1 MECLNHLLQG
11 LLFSKYQGHLLIVTS
26 TLTLAIAMPF
36 ENVFFFFYEG
46 LSRWL
51 SGKESTCQCRRRR
64 FDPWEGKILCRRKW
78 QPTPVFLP
86 GKSYRQTSWWAGVAR
101 VRHDWAIKQQ
111 QTLTGH
117 SKLKGEK
124 KITNKFYQKSIAIK
138 LLISFLV
145 LCFWTF

>member
-1 MECLNHLLQG
+1 MNNSPASDKRNRHGPSPLYHSRVSHPRHSNTVSSGPPKPMECLNHLLQG

-101 VRHDWAIKQQ
+101 VRHD
-111 QTLTGH
+111 
-117 SKLKGEK
+117 
-124 KITNKFYQKSIAIK
+124 
-138 LLISFLV
+138 
-145 LCFWTF
+145 